1 MHFIIIA
8 KIRILADEKKL
19 YLIEYKW
26 TYQAKSQ
33 VPYVQRGIFSM
44 HNMWDYF
51 NSQVGIEWYQ
61 YINIKKKYNIPP
73 NIDEALRPYVGNI
86 SVNLRKK
93 NRLIQ

>member
-1 MHFIIIA
+1 
-8 KIRILADEKKL
+8 
-19 YLIEYKW
+19 
-26 TYQAKSQ
+26 
-33 VPYVQRGIFSM
+33 M